1 MPVTKYMGGGITAT
15 SSVLLKIAFTSPDR
29 CFRYV
34 VKSPMN
40 CSCSVQTVHGAV
52 LEGQI
57 LS

>member
-34 VKSPMN
+34 VK
-40 CSCSVQTVHGAV
+40 
-52 LEGQI
+52 
-57 LS
+57 